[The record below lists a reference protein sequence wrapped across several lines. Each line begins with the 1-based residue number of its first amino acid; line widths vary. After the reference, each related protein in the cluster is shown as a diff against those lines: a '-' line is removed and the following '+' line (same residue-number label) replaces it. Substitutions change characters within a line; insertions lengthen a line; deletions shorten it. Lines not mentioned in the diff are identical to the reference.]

1 MKRELIGDD
10 AAARKIADEY
20 GCAESM
26 IAQSEK
32 QLPESIASG
41 TGVVIAAKRSKPV
54 PADGIKGPF
63 EFAFICYFAGFIE
76 GENGWSVVRWYDVG
90 WEDMPQL
97 VHEMTR
103 AEKELLPKAVGTES
117 ATKKMEEY
125 RKFGGNPS

>member
-1 MKRELIGDD
+1 MKRELIEDD
-10 AAARKIADEY
+10 EKAKAIADDY

-26 IAQSEK
+26 IAQAEK

-63 EFAFICYFAGFIE
+63 EFVFICYFAGFIE

-90 WEDMPQL
+90 WEDMPQF
-97 VHEMTR
+97 VYEMNLT
-103 AEKELLPKAVGTES
+103 EKELLPKAVGTES
-117 ATKKMEEY
+117 AAKKMEEY